1 MSGSPRAAS
10 VSTWTALVLAWAIG
24 AWLAFGPVYQGVSA
38 TLPGESAGKVARST
52 ATLIEM
58 NGLRVIPFLLVPILL
73 SGIAVW
79 AVRDTDCG
87 RTGRRILLW
96 VLAVVL
102 LGLFAV
108 SILSIGVLYLP
119 TALALLVAAVT
130 GSAGRAQST

>member
-1 MSGSPRAAS
+1 MLRFPKAAS
-10 VSTWTALVLAWAIG
+10 VSAWTALVLAWGTG

-38 TLPGESAGKVARST
+38 TLPGESAGEAVRST
-52 ATLIEM
+52 ATLIEV

-73 SGIAVW
+73 SSIAVW
-79 AVRDTDCG
+79 AVRDTDGG

-102 LGLFAV
+102 LGLCAV
-108 SILSIGVLYLP
+108 SILSIGLLYLP
-119 TALALLVAAVT
+119 TALALLVAAIT